1 MYRRNVDFIL
11 DEHACAI
18 EVKAKDKV
26 QNRYFKGLRA
36 FAEEY
41 TVKNKIIVSNDP
53 FIRQADDIVIYPW
66 KIFLEKLW
74 VGEMI

>member
-1 MYRRNVDFIL
+1 MYRRNVNFIL
-11 DEHACAI
+11 GDHECAI
-18 EVKAKDKV
+18 EVKATDNV
-26 QNRYFKGLRA
+26 QKRHFKGLRA

-41 TVKNKIIVSNDP
+41 TVKNKIIISNDP

-74 VGEMI
+74 AGEIM